1 MKFSHIFI
9 DRPILATVLSVVIV
23 ILGTLAY
30 FSLPVA
36 QYPEVVPP
44 TVVVTATYPGAS
56 SETISKTV
64 ATPLEQEINGVED
77 MLYMFS
83 QSTADGVMTL
93 TITFELGTDLDEAQV
108 LVQNRVSIAE
118 PRLPEEVRRL
128 GVTTVKNS
136 PDMLMVVNL
145 FSPNGRYD
153 QTYIANYATLQIKDR
168 LSRIDGVGSTRIFGA
183 SEYSMRIW
191 LNPEV
196 IASLDLSAGEI
207 LNALR
212 GQNVQ
217 IASGNLNQ
225 PPADQQNA
233 FELNVQTK
241 GRLQEVEEF
250 ENIIVK
256 TGKDGRIVRVKD
268 IGRVELGAAS
278 YTSRGYLGEN
288 KAVAMP
294 VFQRPG
300 SNALQTSEEI
310 ISTVEE
316 LSKDFPPGLKYDIA
330 YNPTRFIQESVD
342 GVTKTIFEAV
352 LLVVAVI
359 LIFLKT
365 WRATIIPIL
374 AIPVSLVGTFAV
386 MMALGFSLN
395 NLTLFGL
402 VLAIGIV
409 VDDAIVVVENMERN
423 LHNGMSVRDAARK
436 TMDEVGG
443 ALVAIGLVLM
453 SVFVPTA
460 FLEGISG
467 QFYRQFGVTI
477 AVATLISVFVSLT
490 LSPAMATLLLRQSK
504 PGGPV
509 KKSALMKPVN
519 YLMNGF
525 DRGMEKLSAGYSRLI
540 QRFLK
545 RSAVMAGVYVIL
557 MALAIFEFNRVPAGF
572 IPDQDMGYVI
582 VALQL
587 PPGSSL
593 ARTDEVVQKAVKE
606 IMSMEGVENV
616 VAFAGFDGSTFTN
629 ASNAATMFPVLKDFK
644 TRKKLGLK
652 YEDIIAEMRG
662 RMGAMEEAFSV
673 VIPPPPVRGIGNG
686 SGFKMMVQDRLN
698 RGLPALEQAMGELI
712 QRANQDPALAN
723 VFSFFNTG
731 TPQLYFDIDRVKAE
745 KLGVPLSEVF
755 SSLEIYL
762 GSAFVNE
769 FNYLGRTF
777 RVTAQADQQFRAV
790 PEDINRIRVR
800 NNQGEMV
807 PMGTLGTFRDMAGPS
822 NVPRYNLYPAI
833 AVTGSVKP
841 GYSSGEAIAA
851 MERLADEVLPD
862 GISYEWTE
870 LAYQEKQIGNTA
882 IIVFMLAVLFVFLV
896 LAGLYE
902 SWVLPLAVILIV
914 PMCLLSALIGVDITG
929 LDNNTLTQIGLV
941 VLVGLASKNAIL
953 IVEFAK
959 KLEEQGMELGQAAIE
974 AAKLRLRPILMTSFA
989 FILGVVP
996 LATATGAGAE
1006 MRQSLGIAVFFGM
1019 LGVTVFGLLFTPVFY
1034 VLSRK
1039 LGMAVSRLKVKN
1051 KGTMVLSNTTT

>member
-9 DRPILATVLSVVIV
+9 DRPILATVLSVVII

-56 SETISKTV
+56 AETISKTV
-64 ATPLEQEINGVED
+64 ATPLEQEINGVEN

-93 TITFELGTDLDEAQV
+93 TITFELGTNLDDAQV

-168 LSRIDGVGSTRIFGA
+168 LSRINGVGATRIFGA

-191 LNPEV
+191 LNPEI
-196 IASLDLSAGEI
+196 IASLDLSAAEI

-256 TGKDGRIVRVKD
+256 SGEDGRIVRVKD

-300 SNALQTSEEI
+300 SNALETSEEI

-316 LSKDFPPGLKYDIA
+316 LSKDFPPGLEYDIA

-359 LIFLKT
+359 LLFLKT

-386 MMALGFSLN
+386 MMAMGFSLN

-423 LHNGMSVRDAARK
+423 LHDGMSVRDAARK

-453 SVFVPTA
+453 SVFIPTA

-467 QFYRQFGVTI
+467 QFYRQFGITI

-490 LSPAMATLLLRQSK
+490 LSPAMATLLLRQNT
-504 PGGPV
+504 PGVTG
-509 KKSALMKPVN
+509 KKSALMKPVK

-525 DRGMEKLSAGYSRLI
+525 DRGMEKLSAGYGRLI
-540 QRFLK
+540 QKFLK
-545 RSAVMAGVYVIL
+545 RSIVMAGVYVVL
-557 MALAIFEFNRVPAGF
+557 MALAVFEFNRVPAGF

-629 ASNAATMFPVLKDFK
+629 ASNAATMFPILKDFK

-662 RMGAMEEAFSV
+662 RMGTMEEAFSV

-698 RGLPALEQAMGELI
+698 RGLPVLEQSMGELI
-712 QRANQDPALAN
+712 QRANQDPALSN

-790 PEDINRIRVR
+790 PDDINRIRVR
-800 NNQGEMV
+800 NNQREMV
-807 PMGTLGTFRDMAGPS
+807 PMGTLGTFRDIAGPS

-833 AVTGSVKP
+833 AVTGNVNP
-841 GYSSGEAIAA
+841 GYSSGEAIEA

-882 IIVFMLAVLFVFLV
+882 ILVFLLAVLFVFLV

-914 PMCLLSALIGVDITG
+914 PMCLLSALIGVDLTG

-959 KLEEQGMELGQAAIE
+959 KLEEQGMELGRAATE

-1039 LGMAVSRLKVKN
+1039 LGMAASRLRTGNKKV
-1051 KGTMVLSNTTT
+1051 MVALKSTT

>member
-9 DRPILATVLSVVIV
+9 DRPILATVLSIVIV

-64 ATPLEQEINGVED
+64 ATPLEQEINGVEN

-93 TITFELGTDLDEAQV
+93 TITFELGTNLDEAQV

-136 PDMLMVVNL
+136 PDMLLVVNL

-168 LSRIDGVGSTRIFGA
+168 LSRINGVGSTRIFGA

-196 IASLDLSAGEI
+196 IASLDLSAAEI

-225 PPADQQNA
+225 PPTDQQNA

-256 TGKDGRIVRVKD
+256 AADDGRIVRVKD

-300 SNALQTSEEI
+300 SNALETSEEI
-310 ISTVEE
+310 ISAVEE

-342 GVTKTIFEAV
+342 GVTKTILEAV

-386 MMALGFSLN
+386 MMAMGFSLN

-453 SVFVPTA
+453 SVFIPTA

-467 QFYRQFGVTI
+467 QFYRQFGITI

-490 LSPAMATLLLRQSK
+490 LSPAMATLLLRQNK
-504 PGGPV
+504 PGTPA

-525 DRGMEKLSAGYSRLI
+525 DRGMEKLSAGYGRLI
-540 QRFLK
+540 QKFLK
-545 RSAVMAGVYVIL
+545 RSAVMAGVYVVL
-557 MALAIFEFNRVPAGF
+557 MALAVIEFNRVPAGF

-593 ARTDEVVQKAVKE
+593 ARTDEVVQKAVRE

-644 TRKKLGLK
+644 TRKELGLK

-712 QRANQDPALAN
+712 QRANQDPALSN

-833 AVTGSVKP
+833 AVTGNVKP
-841 GYSSGEAIAA
+841 GYSSGEAIEA

-882 IIVFMLAVLFVFLV
+882 IIVFILAVLFVFLV

-914 PMCLLSALIGVDITG
+914 PMCLLSAMIGVDLTG

-1019 LGVTVFGLLFTPVFY
+1019 LGVTIFGLLFTPVFY

-1039 LGMAVSRLKVKN
+1039 LGMAMSRLRIKN
-1051 KGTMVLSNTTT
+1051 KRAMVLSNTTT